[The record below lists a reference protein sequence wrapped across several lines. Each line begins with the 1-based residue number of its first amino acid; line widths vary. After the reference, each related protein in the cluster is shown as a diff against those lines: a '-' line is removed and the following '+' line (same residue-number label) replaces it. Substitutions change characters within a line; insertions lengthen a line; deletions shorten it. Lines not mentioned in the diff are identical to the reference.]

1 MITVDSTRFSL
12 LHARGAALCGKTAW
26 RSAVNALAAVAIL
39 TSVSLA
45 RAQPLDLQLL
55 DEIGLDQNLDG
66 QIPLD
71 LTFTDEKGR
80 KVAIGDY
87 LGDKPALLSFV
98 YYECPMLCTQILNG
112 LTKSLRVLSFDV
124 GKEFDVI
131 TVSIDPGETPSLAAA
146 KKQEYVKW
154 YGRASAERGWHFL
167 TGRQDQIE
175 LLTQAAGFRYQ
186 YDPETDLYR
195 HASGIMV
202 LTPEGKLA
210 RYFYGVDYA
219 PKDVRLGLIE
229 ASQNKIGSP
238 VDQLL
243 LLCYQYDPSTGKYGL
258 VIMNSVRIAGALTVV
273 TIGAFVVLMLR
284 RERRARLTHG
294 TAGAPA

>member
-1 MITVDSTRFSL
+1 MMTVNCARSNL
-12 LHARGAALCGKTAW
+12 LHDRDAAASRKTW
-26 RSAVNALAAVAIL
+26 WHSAVTLIAVAIL
-39 TSVSLA
+39 TSAAS
-45 RAQPLDLQLL
+45 AQPLDSQRV

-87 LGDKPALLSFV
+87 LGERPALLTLV

-112 LTKSLRVLSFDV
+112 LTRSLRVLSFDV
-124 GKEFDVI
+124 GKEFDII

-146 KKQEYVKW
+146 KKKEYVKR
-154 YGRASAERGWHFL
+154 YGRTSADRGWHFL
-167 TGRQDQIE
+167 TGSQDQIE
-175 LLTQAAGFRYQ
+175 LLAQAAGFRYQ
-186 YDPETDLYR
+186 YDPETDIYL

-210 RYFYGVDYA
+210 RYFYGIDYA

-273 TIGAFVVLMLR
+273 TIGAFVALMLR

-294 TAGAPA
+294 TAGSPA

>member
-1 MITVDSTRFSL
+1 MSVDSARFGL
-12 LHARGAALCGKTAW
+12 LRARGAAAV
-26 RSAVNALAAVAIL
+26 SAVAAVAIL
-39 TSVSLA
+39 TCGA
-45 RAQPLDLQLL
+45 DAQPLNPQWPDK
-55 DEIGLDQNLDG
+55 IGLDQNLNA

-71 LTFTDEKGR
+71 LSFTDEKGR
-80 KVAIGDY
+80 TVAIGDF
-87 LGDKPALLSFV
+87 LGERPALLTLV

-112 LTKSLRVLSFDV
+112 LTRSLRVLSFDV

-146 KKQEYVKW
+146 KKAEYVKR
-154 YGRASAERGWHFL
+154 YSRASADRGWHFL
-167 TGRQDQIE
+167 TGSEDQIKR
-175 LLTQAAGFRYQ
+175 LAQAVGFRYQ
-186 YDPETDLYR
+186 YDPETGLYL

-210 RYFYGVDYA
+210 RYFYGIDYA

-229 ASQNKIGSP
+229 ASQNKIGSA

-258 VIMNSVRIAGALTVV
+258 VIMNSLRVAGGLTVV
-273 TIGAFVVLMLR
+273 TMVGFIVLMLR
-284 RERRARLTHG
+284 RERREKPHG
-294 TAGAPA
+294 TVGPPA

>member
-1 MITVDSTRFSL
+1 MTVDSARFGL
-12 LHARGAALCGKTAW
+12 LRARGAAAV
-26 RSAVNALAAVAIL
+26 SAVAAVAIL
-39 TSVSLA
+39 TCGA
-45 RAQPLDLQLL
+45 GAQPLDLQLL
-55 DEIGLDQNLDG
+55 DKIGLDQNLNA

-71 LTFTDEKGR
+71 LSFTDEKGR
-80 KVAIGDY
+80 TVAIGDF
-87 LGDKPALLSFV
+87 LGERPALLTLV

-112 LTKSLRVLSFDV
+112 LTRSLRVLSFDV

-146 KKQEYVKW
+146 KKAEYVKR
-154 YGRASAERGWHFL
+154 YSRASADRGWHFL
-167 TGRQDQIE
+167 TGSEDQIE
-175 LLTQAAGFRYQ
+175 RLAQAVGFRYQ
-186 YDPETDLYR
+186 YDPETGLYL

-210 RYFYGVDYA
+210 RYFYGIDYA

-229 ASQNKIGSP
+229 ASQNKIGSA

-258 VIMNSVRIAGALTVV
+258 VIMNSLRVAGGLTVV
-273 TIGAFVVLMLR
+273 TMVGFIVLMLR
-284 RERRARLTHG
+284 RERRERPHG
-294 TAGAPA
+294 TVGPPA

>member
-1 MITVDSTRFSL
+1 MMITVDSARSNL
-12 LHARGAALCGKTAW
+12 LHDRDAAASRKTW
-26 RSAVNALAAVAIL
+26 WHSAVTLIAVAIL
-39 TSVSLA
+39 TSAAS
-45 RAQPLDLQLL
+45 AQPIDSQRV

-87 LGDKPALLSFV
+87 LGERPALLTLV

-112 LTKSLRVLSFDV
+112 LTRSLRVLSFDV
-124 GKEFDVI
+124 GKEFDII

-146 KKQEYVKW
+146 KKKEYVKR
-154 YGRASAERGWHFL
+154 YGRTSADRGWHFL
-167 TGRQDQIE
+167 TGSQDQIE
-175 LLTQAAGFRYQ
+175 LLAQAAGFRYQ
-186 YDPETDLYR
+186 YDPETDIYL

-210 RYFYGVDYA
+210 RYFYGIDYA

-273 TIGAFVVLMLR
+273 TIGAFVALMLR

-294 TAGAPA
+294 TAGSPA

>member
-1 MITVDSTRFSL
+1 MIAIDYARFNL
-12 LHARGAALCGKTAW
+12 LHARGAAVCRKTAW
-26 RSAVNALAAVAIL
+26 RSALSAVAVVAIL
-39 TSVSLA
+39 TSTV

-55 DEIGLDQNLDG
+55 DDIGLDQNLDG
-66 QIPLD
+66 QIPLE
-71 LTFTDEKGR
+71 LTFIDEKGR
-80 KVAIGDY
+80 TVALGDL
-87 LGDKPALLSFV
+87 LGDKPVLLSFV

-154 YGRASAERGWHFL
+154 YGRSSAERGWHFL

-210 RYFYGVDYA
+210 RYFYGIDYA

-243 LLCYQYDPSTGKYGL
+243 LFCYKYDPSTGKYGL
-258 VIMNSVRIAGALTVV
+258 VIMNSVRIAGALTVM